1 MNVSCSILLTVQHVL
16 IRPDIRGLEDDDNVP
31 PTPSP
36 VGLDF
41 SQPWHASVVASKE
54 LMLSNLHMCHPTMKL
69 MLEMGHDSLGKILLI
84 NCLAYRSQGQLE
96 FETLRN
102 NIILESEKTEE
113 KLKNRS
119 EEERNRPLRY
129 LFIYFHL
136 NVCWSYYYPNLR
148 LETAVHTRCPSPL
161 HGFYFKILFYIYVF
175 ICLR

>member
-1 MNVSCSILLTVQHVL
+1 MSVVTCLLAVQHILV
-16 IRPDIRGLEDDDNVP
+16 RPDIPGLEDDDNVP

-54 LMLSNLHMCHPTMKL
+54 LMLNNLHMCHPTMKM

-102 NIILESEKTEE
+102 NIILESEKSEE

-119 EEERNRPLRY
+119 EQNRTSLRHFSFQLDLLVLFYY
-129 LFIYFHL
+129 L
-136 NVCWSYYYPNLR
+136 NLR
-148 LETAVHTRCPSPL
+148 QVCSNSLSMYSTWSLHSWFIPTISRLQVRCAVE
-161 HGFYFKILFYIYVF
+161 
-175 ICLR
+175 